1 MGKGRR
7 CSTFLPQRA
16 QRIRDG
22 RDDLFREL
30 NSWIFQEYS
39 MHKFYRCARC
49 GFFALVAV
57 KTSGTGALFAEPKE
71 IIGQDSTVKP

>member
-1 MGKGRR
+1 
-7 CSTFLPQRA
+7 
-16 QRIRDG
+16 
-22 RDDLFREL
+22 
-30 NSWIFQEYS
+30 